1 MSMCSNKAL
10 ICSVAFISVLEAKV
24 DFENDVLPLFQDYCM
39 DCHGPDKQKS
49 GFRTDRRVHLLKGGD
64 SGLLA
69 MVPGKPEE
77 SYLME
82 VIQSDDPE
90 ISMPPKGDRLFD
102 DEIEILRDWIA
113 EGAVWPGQMNEKVK
127 EGTDHWAFQAIV
139 RPELPGNTQN
149 PIDAFIN
156 KRLEKEG
163 IPKIRSMPLS
173 TNDWKKKEF
182 RKIKKPNHWR

>member
-1 MSMCSNKAL
+1 
-10 ICSVAFISVLEAKV
+10 
-24 DFENDVLPLFQDYCM
+24 
-39 DCHGPDKQKS
+39 
-49 GFRTDRRVHLLKGGD
+49 
-64 SGLLA
+64 

-127 EGTDHWAFQAIV
+127 EGTDHWAFQSIV
-139 RPELPGNTQN
+139 RPELPWEFPKSDRCLYQQTTGKRRNSEKSRSRTIGAN
-149 PIDAFIN
+149 PT
-156 KRLEKEG
+156 G
-163 IPKIRSMPLS
+163 ICRFDRI
-173 TNDWKKKEF
+173 TAA
-182 RKIKKPNHWR
+182 II